1 MELGPWYDGFAS
13 IYDASV
19 ERVYAPYRAV
29 IAEAAALSPGGVVL
43 DVACGTGPNLP
54 HLRRVVGPT
63 GVVVG
68 CDLSAGMLRRAR
80 AANPDATL
88 IQGDAATVE
97 GVPDALDA
105 VVCSL
110 GLSVIPDWERVLA
123 GTWARLRSGGRW
135 VVFDIHAERW
145 VPQSAVV
152 SWMSGADLRR
162 APWTWFE
169 ARDLPHER
177 RWLDGSPHVHGGR
190 PFLVVAHKPAG
201 GR

>member
-54 HLRRVVGPT
+54 HLRRAVGAT

-123 GTWARLRSGGRW
+123 GTWARLRSGGR
-135 VVFDIHAERW
+135 
-145 VPQSAVV
+145 
-152 SWMSGADLRR
+152 
-162 APWTWFE
+162 
-169 ARDLPHER
+169 
-177 RWLDGSPHVHGGR
+177 
-190 PFLVVAHKPAG
+190 
-201 GR
+201 